1 MIKKE
6 GEHMKNAQGK
16 YDQLRHIIS
25 LFYELSD
32 QNSYRQY
39 RIAIHSIASYAIR
52 EVAKIERKERRK

>member
-1 MIKKE
+1 
-6 GEHMKNAQGK
+6 MKNAQGK

-52 EVAKIERKERRK
+52 EVAKIERKERCK

>member
-1 MIKKE
+1 
-6 GEHMKNAQGK
+6 MKNTPNK
-16 YDQLRHIIS
+16 YDQLRHILG

-39 RIAIHSIASYAIR
+39 RSAIHSLAGYAIR